1 VQTTIQRI
9 AILDESTISQIA
21 AGEIIERPASVV
33 KELVENS
40 LDAGATY
47 IAVELR
53 GGGRTEII
61 VQDDGRG
68 IHCDD
73 LPLALH
79 RHGTSKIS
87 SAADLFSVRTLGFR
101 GEGLASIAAAAGSLE
116 IVSREAANN
125 FGARIVARAGSPGA
139 VTRVAASPG
148 TKITVRDLFAA
159 TPVRRDFLGSDKTE
173 FTRVSSFLSRIALGW
188 PRVAFFVAPRRA

>member
-1 VQTTIQRI
+1 MQTTIQRI
-9 AILDESTISQIA
+9 AILDENTTAQIA

-53 GGGRTEII
+53 GGGRTEIT

-87 SAADLFSVRTLGFR
+87 SAGDLFSVRTLGFR

-116 IVSREAANN
+116 IVSREAAHN
-125 FGARIVARAGSPGA
+125 FGARIVARAASLSP

-148 TKITVRDLFAA
+148 TKISVREL
-159 TPVRRDFLGSDKTE
+159 
-173 FTRVSSFLSRIALGW
+173 
-188 PRVAFFVAPRRA
+188 